1 MRLWRWMSSRKPPLM
16 GTMREGIA
24 YGGEKAHSLSCS
36 EEVEE
41 GLERGEND
49 DTSNAFKMNSPIRK
63 IMSSPLTPPRGQPDQ
78 VGKGGQQHSPSP
90 DMTAFADSDSYIKN
104 DRNTPLYSQLEY
116 PQQHPTAPIDRPY
129 LGLNLLSTDNGE
141 GCSRNSSPAGC
152 YSTRGCAGYSTG
164 GCGFLMAKENGQ
176 KSLITAKAGT
186 GSVHSASCRFHVDDP
201 NCGSG
206 IGASSSKGTLEA
218 AYHHKH
224 SMRYLAASPEQAEA
238 LRGTRRA
245 AGAALAEKAVS
256 LLRDFC

>member
-1 MRLWRWMSSRKPPLM
+1 
-16 GTMREGIA
+16 
-24 YGGEKAHSLSCS
+24 
-36 EEVEE
+36 
-41 GLERGEND
+41 
-49 DTSNAFKMNSPIRK
+49 MNSPIRK

-90 DMTAFADSDSYIKN
+90 DMTAFADSDSYINN

-141 GCSRNSSPAGC
+141 DCSRNSSPTCSAAGC
-152 YSTRGCAGYSTG
+152 YSTG
-164 GCGFLMAKENGQ
+164 GCGLLMAKEKGQ
-176 KSLITAKAGT
+176 KSLITAKAGA

-218 AYHHKH
+218 AYRHKP

-238 LRGTRRA
+238 LRGARRA
-245 AGAALAEKAVS
+245 AGAALADKAVS